1 MTHQQVQFEKPAQAS
16 SRAEVEDQDQFTTDE
31 LHELDY
37 ALANLIQD
45 KADYCANEDGT
56 AEHIERLEALR
67 AKVASLI
74 SLSL

>member
-16 SRAEVEDQDQFTTDE
+16 SRAEVEDQFTTDE